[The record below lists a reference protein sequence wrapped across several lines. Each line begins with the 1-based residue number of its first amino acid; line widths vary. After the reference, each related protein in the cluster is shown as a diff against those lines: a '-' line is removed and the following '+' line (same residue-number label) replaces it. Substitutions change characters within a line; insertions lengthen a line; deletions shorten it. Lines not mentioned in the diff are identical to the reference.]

1 MSDFLVALTLVGGI
15 LIGIVAEVI
24 ETEPEEWE
32 ELKK

>member
-32 ELKK
+32 ESE

>member
-24 ETEPEEWE
+24 ETEPEEWSDE
-32 ELKK
+32 K